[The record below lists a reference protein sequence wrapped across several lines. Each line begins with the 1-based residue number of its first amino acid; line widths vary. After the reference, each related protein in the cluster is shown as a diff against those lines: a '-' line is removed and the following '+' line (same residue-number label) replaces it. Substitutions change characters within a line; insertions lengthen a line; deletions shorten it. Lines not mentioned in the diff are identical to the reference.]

1 MKKAKQLFSH
11 SLGFEKLSKYER
23 AHLHEANMQSSAY
36 MGFIGVLM
44 EIWMIVR
51 QTVTRIIPAY
61 QEGGDLFKLV
71 FSYTSRYIL
80 IFLFGLGLM
89 IFCVNAPKK
98 EMTQKRFI
106 ALLASGGVCILYSF
120 CLRMESFMTESDTV
134 TATMAGIV
142 NFLIVAVYIILFLFG
157 VTIVTYTLIR
167 YVKKKTIVLLE
178 HMVIIL
184 YTLVALA
191 FGVLV
196 SYTDFWGGKGIT
208 CFLMM
213 MIYVGCLLI
222 YRPYITVLLISA
234 CTIGFYNILMTF
246 QDGLTF
252 KPKEIEIFG
261 STHSVTSGDTVNYI
275 MFFISLTT
283 MCIAMYH
290 ARLKE
295 ARKTYGLHMV
305 TEELERKHKESHEQF
320 VQTTE
325 ALASAI
331 DAKDKYTNGHSR
343 RVAEYSAKIAK
354 AAGKSEEECEKVY
367 FAALLHDVGKIA
379 VPIEILTK
387 KGRLSNEE
395 FEKIKE
401 HPGVGGSILANISQ
415 SPWLSDGARYHHER
429 YDGKGYPEGL
439 SGSAIPEIGRM
450 IAVADAYDA
459 MTSNRS
465 YRSAIPQHIVREE
478 LIKGSGAQFDPQFAQ
493 VMIQMIDHDIDYA
506 MQEGK
511 SGETGSQAKGL
522 RCESVYHDCS
532 EGCLVK
538 EQKILIR
545 LNSQPDQGYPEEKCL
560 PSLIVF
566 DSLDGSVHPGE
577 ENNRNL
583 MYYEYAQIRLDGQV
597 TERNIRKSEVRISEK
612 LSDIE
617 QVWPETGHLY
627 RIEALRRKDHAI
639 IRIVDKEKIREVILA
654 LPDNGRFMYLAVTGE
669 HCEIYDILM
678 QTDEDTSTEEIPRI
692 AEEISYIRDCPEGD
706 LKNIEVDGWRT
717 DATEGVSVTDGM
729 KISFHAMS
737 LPTARMVWHC
747 PFISLF
753 SSENGMVD
761 GPGFCEHILLRLD
774 GESWESDA
782 HVENEINVE
791 TDESF
796 AGWDNW
802 KEKMR
807 QGIDCS
813 VTIERK
819 GNRITMQTKNLGVC
833 VSSVTDIMGEDAE
846 VFLALT
852 GDLCAVTDIHFSRQ
866 E

>member
-1 MKKAKQLFSH
+1 MAKQLISH

-23 AHLHEANMQSSAY
+23 EHLHEANMQSSAY
-36 MGFIGVLM
+36 MGAIGVLM
-44 EIWMIVR
+44 EIWMIAR

-61 QEGGDLFKLV
+61 QGGGNLFELL
-71 FSYTSRYIL
+71 FTYTSRYIL
-80 IFLFGLGLM
+80 ILLFGLGLM
-89 IFCVNAPKK
+89 IFCVSAPKK
-98 EMTQKRFI
+98 ELTKGRFI
-106 ALLASGGVCILYSF
+106 AMLASGSVCMLYSF
-120 CLRMESFMTESDTV
+120 CLFKETFMTESDTV
-134 TATMAGIV
+134 TTAMAGIV

-167 YVKKKTIVLLE
+167 HTKKKAIVLLE
-178 HMVIIL
+178 HIVIIL

-191 FGVLV
+191 FGILV
-196 SYTDFWGGKGIT
+196 SYTDFWSGKNIT

-222 YRPYITVLLISA
+222 YRPYITIILISV

-246 QDGLTF
+246 QGGLSF
-252 KPKEIEIFG
+252 KPKEYEFFG
-261 STHSVTSGDTVNYI
+261 STHLVTSGDTVNYI

-295 ARKTYGLHMV
+295 ARKTYGLQLATV
-305 TEELERKHKESHEQF
+305 ELERKNKESHEQF

-343 RVAEYSAKIAK
+343 RVAEYSANIAK
-354 AAGKSEEECEKVY
+354 TAGKPEEECERVY

-379 VPIEILTK
+379 VPIDILTK

-395 FEKIKE
+395 FARIKE
-401 HPGVGGSILANISQ
+401 HPGVGGGILANISQ
-415 SPWLSDGARYHHER
+415 SPWLSEGARYHHER

-439 SGSAIPEIGRM
+439 SENAIPEIGRI

-478 LIKGSGAQFDPQFAQ
+478 LIKGSGSQFDPEFARI
-493 VMIQMIDHDIDYA
+493 MIQMIDHDIDYA

-511 SGETGSQAKGL
+511 AGEIGSQPKGL
-522 RCESVYHDCS
+522 RCESIYHDCS

-538 EQKILIR
+538 DQMVRIR
-545 LNSQPDQGYPEEKCL
+545 LNSQPDQGYPEEECL
-560 PSLIVF
+560 PTLIAF
-566 DSLDGSVHPGE
+566 DSLDGNVHPGE
-577 ENNRNL
+577 ENNRDL
-583 MYYEYAQIRLDGQV
+583 MYYEYARIRLDGQV
-597 TERNIRKSEVRISEK
+597 TERNVRKSEVRISEQK
-612 LSDIE
+612 SDIE
-617 QVWPETGHLY
+617 HVWPETGQLY
-627 RIEALRRKDHAI
+627 RIEAIRRKDHAI
-639 IRIVDKEKIREVILA
+639 IRIVNNKKIKEVILA
-654 LPDNGRFMYLAVTGE
+654 LPDNSRFMYLAVTGE

-678 QTDEDTSTEEIPRI
+678 QTDEVVSTEEIPRI
-692 AEEISYIRDCPEGD
+692 AEEISYIKGCPEGD
-706 LKNIEVDGWRT
+706 LRNIEIDGWRA
-717 DATEGVSVTDGM
+717 DATEGVPVTDGM

-737 LPTARMVWHC
+737 LPIARMVWHC

-774 GESWESDA
+774 GESWESDD
-782 HVENEINVE
+782 HVENKINVVP
-791 TDESF
+791 DASF

-807 QGIDCS
+807 LGIDCS
-813 VTIERK
+813 VTIGRE
-819 GNRITMQTKNLGVC
+819 GNRITMQTKNLGVS
-833 VSSVTDIMGEDAE
+833 VSSVTNIMGETSE
-846 VFLALT
+846 VYLALT
-852 GDLCAVTDIHFSRQ
+852 GDQCAITDIHISR
-866 E
+866 

>member
-511 SGETGSQAKGL
+511 
-522 RCESVYHDCS
+522 
-532 EGCLVK
+532 
-538 EQKILIR
+538 
-545 LNSQPDQGYPEEKCL
+545 
-560 PSLIVF
+560 
-566 DSLDGSVHPGE
+566 
-577 ENNRNL
+577 
-583 MYYEYAQIRLDGQV
+583 
-597 TERNIRKSEVRISEK
+597 
-612 LSDIE
+612 
-617 QVWPETGHLY
+617 
-627 RIEALRRKDHAI
+627 
-639 IRIVDKEKIREVILA
+639 
-654 LPDNGRFMYLAVTGE
+654 
-669 HCEIYDILM
+669 
-678 QTDEDTSTEEIPRI
+678 
-692 AEEISYIRDCPEGD
+692 
-706 LKNIEVDGWRT
+706 
-717 DATEGVSVTDGM
+717 
-729 KISFHAMS
+729 
-737 LPTARMVWHC
+737 
-747 PFISLF
+747 
-753 SSENGMVD
+753 
-761 GPGFCEHILLRLD
+761 
-774 GESWESDA
+774 
-782 HVENEINVE
+782 
-791 TDESF
+791 
-796 AGWDNW
+796 
-802 KEKMR
+802 
-807 QGIDCS
+807 
-813 VTIERK
+813 
-819 GNRITMQTKNLGVC
+819 
-833 VSSVTDIMGEDAE
+833 
-846 VFLALT
+846 
-852 GDLCAVTDIHFSRQ
+852 
-866 E
+866 